1 MQWRTTMLG
10 EIQYTLNDLFAQL
23 GLDSTD
29 EAIQQFVVDNQLNES
44 TKLVDAPFWTDNQRK
59 FLKDEYRKDA
69 GWVEVIDD
77 LNARLHKDNM
87 A

>member
-1 MQWRTTMLG
+1 MLG

-69 GWVEVIDD
+69 RWVEVIDD